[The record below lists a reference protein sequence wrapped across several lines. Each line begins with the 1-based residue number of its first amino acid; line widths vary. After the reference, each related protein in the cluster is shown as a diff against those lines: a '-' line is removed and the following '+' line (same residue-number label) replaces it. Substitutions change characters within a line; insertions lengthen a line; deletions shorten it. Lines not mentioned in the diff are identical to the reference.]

1 MRDPRFTARST
12 FWRDLVSQA
21 QLVADE
27 MWGVPLVDVLCLVL
41 RESRFL
47 ENHQKFS
54 PLTSRLADYLTCL
67 GADGI
72 TIPEEIVNALNSS
85 IDSQA
90 DGLIPRKQ
98 RGVGD

>member
-1 MRDPRFTARST
+1 
-12 FWRDLVSQA
+12 
-21 QLVADE
+21 
-27 MWGVPLVDVLCLVL
+27 
-41 RESRFL
+41 L